1 MGHGR
6 RNNGKRSLMI
16 TGLLTF
22 LFFFA
27 IIGCV
32 LYGRKL
38 IRTEKV
44 DAVFGNPERAQ
55 GGIHW
60 VIVGSSFLLLVW
72 LYYSWDIA
80 KSFFPKSA
88 NELCQVGKVNESLL
102 SLKYLFP
109 IDERQLK
116 STSVIETESEN
127 LNKITIE
134 IEKSGIENQDKSNLL
149 NFVSQTKNT
158 IPLLTNEQLL
168 NNDTREQI
176 KLINKKIINLTEN
189 FKRSDYPNE
198 STEQELERIEAAK
211 EEGSWKASS
220 TSIENTIEIPFI
232 PKTKRGLKFQ
242 AAATELN
249 LISDEFFELKNH
261 NEQYTSALEKLKKEI
276 KDYRSNLSS
285 SKEISSSLA
294 KDILKIA
301 RRIEYASIFPPNTLD
316 DMQASIINF
325 DNLQKKEQGG
335 LRWVDL
341 LLFPSGTII
350 SSGPSCSEQGSGR
363 WLPKPSDTLNKFTL
377 MLNPN
382 VGYKQ
387 IPLIWYEM
395 MDVSK
400 IIGFL
405 IPDWFADILPGE
417 YPVHDEQGEVKPNFK
432 SKVLSFVTGDF
443 NLFKIP
449 IPTGHIWDS
458 FLRVFLGL
466 VAGIIVGVPLGL
478 FMGLNR
484 FAKGFFDPLIE
495 LYRPVPPL
503 AWAPL
508 VISVLGIDN
517 LGKVF
522 LLFMVSLSIMIIS
535 ARAGASGTQLSKI
548 HAAHSLG
555 ASKWQILR
563 HVIFPNSLPEIL
575 TGIRVATGMCWGTLV
590 AAEFLAGTTGVGFVE
605 NVAKKYFQYEVIW
618 ITIFIMGML
627 GLIFDITIRKIIDK
641 TIPWRGKG

>member
-1 MGHGR
+1 
-6 RNNGKRSLMI
+6 MI
-16 TGLLTF
+16 TAFLTF
-22 LFFFA
+22 VFFFA
-27 IIGCV
+27 IVGCV

-38 IRTEKV
+38 IKTEKV

-80 KSFFPKSA
+80 KSFFPRSA

-109 IDERQLK
+109 IEERQLK
-116 STSVIETESEN
+116 STSVIETETEN
-127 LNKITIE
+127 LNKIIIE
-134 IEKSGIENQDKSNLL
+134 IENSEEVKSQDKNKLL

-158 IPLLTNEQLL
+158 IPLLTNEKLL
-168 NNDTREQI
+168 NNETKEQI
-176 KLINKKIINLTEN
+176 KIINNKIINLTEN
-189 FKRSDYPNE
+189 FRKKDYPNE
-198 STEQELERIEAAK
+198 SSEQEIKRIEAAK
-211 EEGSWKASS
+211 KEGSWKASS
-220 TSIENTIEIPFI
+220 TSIENTIEIPSI
-232 PKTKRGLKFQ
+232 PKTKKGLKFQ
-242 AAATELN
+242 AAAEELN
-249 LISDEFFELKNH
+249 LISDEFFELRNH
-261 NEQYTSALEKLKKEI
+261 NSQYTSALAKLKKEI
-276 KDYRSNLSS
+276 KDFRTNLGSS
-285 SKEISSSLA
+285 EEISSSFG

-301 RRIEYASIFPPNTLD
+301 RRIEYASIFPPNTLK
-316 DMQASIINF
+316 DMQLSIINF
-325 DNLQKKEQGG
+325 DKAQKKEQGT
-335 LRWVDL
+335 LRWVDI

-363 WLPKPSDTLNKFTL
+363 WLPKPSDTINKFTL

-405 IPDWFADILPGE
+405 IPDWFADVLPGE
-417 YPVHDEQGEVKPNFK
+417 YPVHNEQGEVKPNFK
-432 SKVLSFVTGDF
+432 SKMLSFVTGDF

-627 GLIFDITIRKIIDK
+627 GLLFDITIRKIIDK

>member
-1 MGHGR
+1 
-6 RNNGKRSLMI
+6 MI
-16 TGLLTF
+16 TAFLTF

-27 IIGCV
+27 IVGCI
-32 LYGRKL
+32 LYGRRL
-38 IRTEKV
+38 IKTEKV
-44 DAVFGNPERAQ
+44 DAVFGNPERAK
-55 GGIHW
+55 GGVHW

-109 IDERQLK
+109 IEERQFK
-116 STSVIETESEN
+116 STSTIQTETEN
-127 LNKITIE
+127 LNSIILDIK
-134 IEKSGIENQDKSNLL
+134 KSEEVDSLNKDKLL
-149 NFVSQTKNT
+149 SFVAKTKST
-158 IPLLTNEQLL
+158 IPLLTNEKLL
-168 NNDTREQI
+168 QNDTKEQI
-176 KLINKKIINLTEN
+176 NLITTKINNLTTKFSSRE
-189 FKRSDYPNE
+189 YPLE
-198 STEQELERIEAAK
+198 SPEEEVERIELAK
-211 EEGSWKASS
+211 QEGTWGASS
-220 TSIENTIEIPFI
+220 TSLDNAVEIPSI
-232 PKTKRGLKFQ
+232 PKTKKGLKFQ
-242 AAATELN
+242 AAADELN
-249 LISDEFFELKNH
+249 LISDEFFELRNH
-261 NEQYTSALEKLKKEI
+261 NPKYSSTLENLKKDIKEFRSKLTASDEI
-276 KDYRSNLSS
+276 TSS
-285 SKEISSSLA
+285 FA

-301 RRIEYASIFPPNTLD
+301 RRIEYASIFPPNTLNN
-316 DMQASIINF
+316 MQQALIKF
-325 DNLQKKEQGG
+325 DKTQKREQGS
-335 LRWVDL
+335 LKWVDI
-341 LLFPSGTII
+341 LLFPSGTIL
-350 SSGPSCSEQGSGR
+350 SSGPSCTEQGSGR
-363 WLPKPSDTLNKFTL
+363 WLPKPSDTVNKFTL
-377 MLNPN
+377 MLKPS
-382 VGYKQ
+382 VGFKQ

-400 IIGFL
+400 IVGFIL
-405 IPDWFADILPGE
+405 PNWIADILPGE
-417 YPVHDEQGEVKPNFK
+417 YPVHNEKGEIKENFK
-432 SKVLSFVTGDF
+432 SKVLNVVTGEF
-443 NLFKIP
+443 SLFKVP
-449 IPTGHIWDS
+449 VPTGHIWDS

-466 VAGIIVGVPLGL
+466 ITGIIVGVPLGL

-555 ASKWQILR
+555 ASRWQILR

-627 GLIFDITIRKIIDK
+627 GLLFDITIRKIIDK

>member
-1 MGHGR
+1 
-6 RNNGKRSLMI
+6 MI
-16 TGLLTF
+16 TAFLTF

-27 IIGCV
+27 IIGCI

-38 IRTEKV
+38 IRTEKI
-44 DAVFGNPERAQ
+44 DAVFGNPERAK

-80 KSFFPKSA
+80 KSFFPRSA
-88 NELCQVGKVNESLL
+88 NELCQVGKVDESLL

-109 IDERQLK
+109 IEERQLK
-116 STSVIETESEN
+116 STSVIKTETEN
-127 LNKITIE
+127 LNKILLE
-134 IEKSGIENQDKSNLL
+134 IDKSDKVNSQDKIKLFDFINES
-149 NFVSQTKNT
+149 KNS
-158 IPLLTNEQLL
+158 IPLLTNEKLL
-168 NNDTREQI
+168 NNETKRKIGIITD
-176 KLINKKIINLTEN
+176 KINNLTDN
-189 FKRSDYPNE
+189 FTRNDYPNE
-198 STEQELERIEAAK
+198 SPEEEIKRIDAAK
-211 EEGSWKASS
+211 KEGNWSASS
-220 TSIENTIEIPFI
+220 TSIENTIEIPSI

-242 AAATELN
+242 VASVELN
-249 LISDEFFELKNH
+249 SISDEFFELRNH
-261 NEQYTSALEKLKKEI
+261 NEQYSSLVKNLKNGI
-276 KDYRSNLSS
+276 KDFRSQLDSS
-285 SKEISSSLA
+285 EEISSSFA
-294 KDILKIA
+294 KDILKIV
-301 RRIEYASIFPPNTLD
+301 RRIEYASIFPPNTLK
-316 DMQASIINF
+316 DMQESIENF
-325 DNLQKKEQGG
+325 DKTQKKEQGG
-335 LRWVDL
+335 LRWVDI

-363 WLPKPSDTLNKFTL
+363 WLPKPSDTVNKFAL

-382 VGYKQ
+382 VGFKQ

-400 IIGFL
+400 IVGF
-405 IPDWFADILPGE
+405 IFPDWIADILPGE
-417 YPVHDEQGEVKPNFK
+417 YPVHNERGEIKPNFK

-443 NLFKIP
+443 KLFKIP

-555 ASKWQILR
+555 ASRWQILR

>member
-1 MGHGR
+1 
-6 RNNGKRSLMI
+6 MI
-16 TGLLTF
+16 TGFLTF

-127 LNKITIE
+127 LDKITIE
-134 IEKSGIENQDKSNLL
+134 IEKSGIENKDKSKLI

-168 NNDTREQI
+168 NNETREQI
-176 KLINKKIINLTEN
+176 KLINEKIINLTEN

-261 NEQYTSALEKLKKEI
+261 NEQYASALEKLKKEI
-276 KDYRSNLSS
+276 KDYRDSLSAS
-285 SKEISSSLA
+285 EEISSSLA

-301 RRIEYASIFPPNTLD
+301 RRIEYASIFPPNTLN

-325 DNLQKKEQGG
+325 DNVQKKEQGS

-417 YPVHDEQGEVKPNFK
+417 YPVHNEQGEVKPNFK

-443 NLFKIP
+443 NLVKIP

>member
-1 MGHGR
+1 
-6 RNNGKRSLMI
+6 MI
-16 TGLLTF
+16 TAFLTF
-22 LFFFA
+22 VFFFA
-27 IIGCV
+27 IVGCV

-38 IRTEKV
+38 IKTEKV

-80 KSFFPKSA
+80 KSFFPRSA

-109 IDERQLK
+109 IEERQLK
-116 STSVIETESEN
+116 STSVIETETEN
-127 LNKITIE
+127 LNKIIIE
-134 IEKSGIENQDKSNLL
+134 IEKSEEVKSQDKTKLL

-158 IPLLTNEQLL
+158 IPLLTNEKLL
-168 NNDTREQI
+168 NNETKEQI
-176 KLINKKIINLTEN
+176 KIINNKIINLTEN
-189 FKRSDYPNE
+189 FRKKDYPNE
-198 STEQELERIEAAK
+198 SAEQEIERIEAAK

-220 TSIENTIEIPFI
+220 TSIENTIEIPSI

-242 AAATELN
+242 AAAKELN
-249 LISDEFFELKNH
+249 LISDEFFELRNH
-261 NEQYTSALEKLKKEI
+261 NSQYTSALEKLKKEI
-276 KDYRSNLSS
+276 KDFRTNLGSS
-285 SKEISSSLA
+285 EEISSSFA

-301 RRIEYASIFPPNTLD
+301 RRIEYASIFPPNTLK
-316 DMQASIINF
+316 DMQLSIINF
-325 DNLQKKEQGG
+325 DKAQKKEQGT
-335 LRWVDL
+335 LRWVDI

-363 WLPKPSDTLNKFTL
+363 WLPKPSDTINKFTL

-417 YPVHDEQGEVKPNFK
+417 YPVHNEQGEVKPNFK

-627 GLIFDITIRKIIDK
+627 GLLFDITIRKIIDK

>member
-1 MGHGR
+1 
-6 RNNGKRSLMI
+6 MI
-16 TGLLTF
+16 TAILTF
-22 LFFFA
+22 IFFFS
-27 IIGCV
+27 IVGCI

-38 IRTEKV
+38 IKKEKL
-44 DAVFGNPERAQ
+44 DAVFGNPERAK
-55 GGIHW
+55 GGTHW
-60 VIVGSSFLLLVW
+60 IIVGSSFLLLIW

-88 NELCQVGKVNESLL
+88 NELCQVAKVNESLM

-109 IDERQLK
+109 IEERQLK
-116 STSVIETESEN
+116 STSIIEIETEN
-127 LNKITIE
+127 LNKIINE
-134 IEKSGIENQDKSNLL
+134 VENSNDLNNIEKSKLL
-149 NFVSQTKNT
+149 TFIKKTKNT
-158 IPLLTNEQLL
+158 IPLLTNNKLL
-168 NNDTREQI
+168 ENETKIRIRE
-176 KLINKKIINLTEN
+176 LTSRINKLTDD
-189 FKRSDYPNE
+189 FSKKSYPNE
-198 STEQELERIEAAK
+198 SSLEEEKRLESAKQEGK
-211 EEGSWKASS
+211 WGASS
-220 TSIENTIEIPFI
+220 TSIDNNVEIPFI
-232 PKTKRGLKFQ
+232 PKTRKGLKFQ
-242 AAATELN
+242 TAASELN
-249 LISDEFFELKNH
+249 IISDEFFELKNH
-261 NEQYTSALEKLKKEI
+261 NSQYILALDNIKKEI
-276 KDYRSNLSS
+276 KQFRS
-285 SKEISSSLA
+285 EIDDSEDVASTFA
-294 KDILKIA
+294 KDVLKIA

-316 DMQASIINF
+316 DMQKTIVEF
-325 DNLQKKEQGG
+325 DDVQKKEQGG
-335 LRWVDL
+335 LRWIDI

-363 WLPKPSDTLNKFTL
+363 WLPKPSDTLSKFAL

-382 VGYKQ
+382 VGFKQ
-387 IPLIWYEM
+387 IPLIWFEM

-400 IIGFL
+400 IVGFIL
-405 IPDWFADILPGE
+405 PDWIADILPGD
-417 YPVHDEQGEVKPNFK
+417 YPVHDDKGQIKPNFK
-432 SKVLSFVTGDF
+432 SRVLSFVTGDF

-449 IPTGHIWDS
+449 VPTGHIWDS

-466 VAGIIVGVPLGL
+466 IFGIIIGVPLGL

-575 TGIRVATGMCWGTLV
+575 TGVRVAVGMCWGTLV
-590 AAEFLAGTTGVGFVE
+590 AAEFLAGTTGIGFVE

-627 GLIFDITIRKIIDK
+627 GLLFDVTLRKIIDK